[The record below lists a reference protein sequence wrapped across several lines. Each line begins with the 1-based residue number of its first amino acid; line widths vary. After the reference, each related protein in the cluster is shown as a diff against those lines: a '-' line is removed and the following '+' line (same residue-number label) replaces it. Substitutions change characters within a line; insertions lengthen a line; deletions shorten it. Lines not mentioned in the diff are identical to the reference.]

1 MNDEEI
7 IDYPVAKCPECGQ
20 NHNYKLKAEL
30 EIVILSIANTPQP
43 PKTTEIT
50 FTCPV
55 NKKPFNEIVTNP
67 PNYKIIG
74 IADPKDEQ
82 TSTDDVKSEFDDWV
96 KNSRSIGID
105 YCKTMLASSSGA
117 VAVYFSIMT
126 YMITTMKSAFVG
138 YSIVPPIMFLLAVI
152 CFAFAIRPNIEVVG
166 EEEFLA
172 RRAERLSSIYRLS
185 NAGTF
190 IFAAGICGSIVVF
203 LSMLALP
210 HILDILIYVI
220 GLCGFLVLLFLA
232 LEPILQKKNPSA

>member
-1 MNDEEI
+1 
-7 IDYPVAKCPECGQ
+7 
-20 NHNYKLKAEL
+20 
-30 EIVILSIANTPQP
+30 
-43 PKTTEIT
+43 
-50 FTCPV
+50 
-55 NKKPFNEIVTNP
+55 
-67 PNYKIIG
+67 
-74 IADPKDEQ
+74 
-82 TSTDDVKSEFDDWV
+82 
-96 KNSRSIGID
+96 
-105 YCKTMLASSSGA
+105 
-117 VAVYFSIMT
+117 
-126 YMITTMKSAFVG
+126 MINTMKSAFVG

-166 EEEFLA
+166 EEEFLPL
-172 RRAERLSSIYRLS
+172 RAKRLSSIYRLS